1 MVSHVHHIHQ
11 EFVKKKRGFS
21 PQKKKTTAVASEG
34 KKFRSCAEKI
44 KLWRKSSESKNP
56 GEITHFDDE
65 NLMLWPS
72 NWWVDPQKN
81 PKDS

>member
-1 MVSHVHHIHQ
+1 MSIIFIKNSSRKSVV
-11 EFVKKKRGFS
+11 FL
-21 PQKKKTTAVASEG
+21 PKKKTTAVASEG

-65 NLMLWPS
+65 NLML
-72 NWWVDPQKN
+72 
-81 PKDS
+81 

>member
-21 PQKKKTTAVASEG
+21 PPKKKTTAVASEG